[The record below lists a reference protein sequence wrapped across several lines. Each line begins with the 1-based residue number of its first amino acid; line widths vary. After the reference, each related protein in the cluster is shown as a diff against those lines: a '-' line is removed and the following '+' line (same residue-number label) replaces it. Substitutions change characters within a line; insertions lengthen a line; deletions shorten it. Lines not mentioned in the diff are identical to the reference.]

1 MSNKK
6 IHVYPRELEKLN
18 IENLFTTGDENRP
31 YTDGKLDIETLFG
44 KNSRDDKNFTFDSQ
58 VLLDGVKKRRQKLKE
73 YCSDTYKTCCETIIS
88 ANNAGLTDII
98 FEIPEIVPDCL
109 DYKPLECLKY
119 IEGKL
124 KEQKIS
130 DIILSHSRI
139 FITWNNLE
147 SKIKETNENLPNMHN
162 ETHHI

>member
-6 IHVYPRELEKLN
+6 IHVDPRELEKLN

-58 VLLDGVKKRRQKLKE
+58 ILLDGVKKRRQKLKE

-109 DYKPLECLKY
+109 DYKPLECLEY

-147 SKIKETNENLPNMHN
+147 SKLKESEENLSDIHN
-162 ETHHI
+162 ETQHV

>member
-6 IHVYPRELEKLN
+6 IHADPRELEKLN
-18 IENLFTTGDENRP
+18 IENLFSTGDDNRP
-31 YTDGKLDIETLFG
+31 HMDGKLDIDTLFG
-44 KNSRDDKNFTFDSQ
+44 KNSRDDKTFTFDSQ
-58 VLLDGVKKRRQKLKE
+58 VLLNGVRKRRQKLKE
-73 YCSDTYKTCCETIIS
+73 YCADTYKTCCETIIS

-119 IEGKL
+119 IESKL

-130 DIILSHSRI
+130 DIILSQSRI

-147 SKIKETNENLPNMHN
+147 SKIKEEEDSQELQNESQN
-162 ETHHI
+162 T

>member
-1 MSNKK
+1 MTNIK
-6 IHVYPRELEKLN
+6 IDSRELEKLN
-18 IENLFTTGDENRP
+18 IENLFSTSDDTKP
-31 YTDGKLDIETLFG
+31 YTNGKLDIDTLFG

-58 VLLDGVKKRRQKLKE
+58 ILLNGVKKRRQKLKE

-88 ANNAGLTDII
+88 ANNSGLTDII
-98 FEIPEIVPDCL
+98 FEVPEIVPDCL

-119 IEGKL
+119 IENKL

-130 DIILSHSRI
+130 DIILSPTKI

-147 SKIKETNENLPNMHN
+147 SKIKEAEKHESNLTDAYN
-162 ETHHI
+162 